1 MRGLD
6 RSRLLAAV
14 VLYGIVAILLHRLL
28 SGTLVYYINQRYAWL
43 TWIAV
48 AGLGAMALALAGTA
62 WRGARHA
69 GRSGHGV
76 RVRWSALAV
85 LALPVAFGLAPEQPL
100 GSAALGNREVAV
112 ASLPPTA
119 LQSTPAGRAT
129 RSAAAE
135 ALGRSMLEW
144 LVEFHV
150 ADDPDRFAG
159 QEARITG
166 FVSRDSALRP
176 DQVRLSRFLLS
187 CCVADAMPIAIVAE
201 AAELALVPDDQWLTV
216 RGRFTVA
223 EIGGERMPIL
233 VAVDVEPIDPPPVP
247 YLYY

>member
-6 RSRLLAAV
+6 RPRLLAAV

-48 AGLGAMALALAGTA
+48 TGLGAMALALAGTA

-119 LQSTPAGRAT
+119 LQSTPAARAT

-187 CCVADAMPIAIVAE
+187 CCVADAMAIAIVAE

>member
-233 VAVDVEPIDPPPVP
+233 VAADVEPIEPPPVP

>member
-6 RSRLLAAV
+6 RPRLLAAV

-48 AGLGAMALALAGTA
+48 TGLGAMALALAGTA

-150 ADDPDRFAG
+150 EDDPDRFAG

-187 CCVADAMPIAIVAE
+187 CCVADAMAIAIVAE

-233 VAVDVEPIDPPPVP
+233 VAVDVEPIEPPPVP